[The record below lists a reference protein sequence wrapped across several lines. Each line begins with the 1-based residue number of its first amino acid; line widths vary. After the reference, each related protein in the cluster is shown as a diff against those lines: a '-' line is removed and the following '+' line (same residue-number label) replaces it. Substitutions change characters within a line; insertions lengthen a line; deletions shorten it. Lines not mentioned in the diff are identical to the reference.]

1 MPSNVAA
8 KREARILTL
17 TWVALVSLTLG
28 SFWVADSN
36 APSSGATAWL
46 LAIAALKSHII
57 AGIFM
62 EMRWAPL
69 ASAAAM
75 SGFLLAEAALIVAIL
90 P

>member
-1 MPSNVAA
+1 MGANSGA
-8 KREARILTL
+8 KREARTLTL

-28 SFWVADSN
+28 SFWVADSSSPN
-36 APSSGATAWL
+36 SGATVWL
-46 LAIAALKSHII
+46 LAIAVLKSHII

-62 EMRWAPL
+62 EMRWAPR

-75 SGFLLAEAALIVAIL
+75 SGFLLAEAALIVTIQ

>member
-1 MPSNVAA
+1 MSASSGA
-8 KREARILTL
+8 KREARTLTL

-28 SFWVADSN
+28 SFWLADSN

-46 LAIAALKSHII
+46 LAIAVLKSHII

-75 SGFLLAEAALIVAIL
+75 SGFLLAEAALVAAIL